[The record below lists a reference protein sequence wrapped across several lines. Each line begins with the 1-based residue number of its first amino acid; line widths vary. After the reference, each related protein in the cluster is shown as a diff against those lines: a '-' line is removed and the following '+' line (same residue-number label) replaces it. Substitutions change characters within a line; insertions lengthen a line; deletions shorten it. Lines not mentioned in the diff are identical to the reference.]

1 MAWLL
6 KECFFL
12 KQILGS
18 GEKKRRKNEE
28 RQCEDIKCDVQRGG
42 EVTKT

>member
-18 GEKKRRKNEE
+18 REKKREKMKRDNA
-28 RQCEDIKCDVQRGG
+28 RI
-42 EVTKT
+42 